1 MMKSDE
7 KYQVPAWMRP
17 LLPLLCNTG
26 GNDPEELLNDT
37 ETTASANVVRY
48 VLIVAVRSQVDLLQ
62 LLYRKGLLRT
72 EIPGGFSPEEAQAL
86 LDNLVRSHISKALSG
101 ERMAARDRNAD
112 LAWIGQQLV
121 DAAWFVRAT
130 LEAHGMS
137 VGNESP
143 PAPPETMPDIQ
154 TRELVMLIKRLA
166 SSLKAVK
173 PDSCVVRE
181 AQDWLRD
188 RKLVDI
194 TDIRKRLVRTVLIFT
209 ESSDQLSRATDRV
222 PGLPASP
229 GYVQ

>member
-26 GNDPEELLNDT
+26 ENDPEELLNDT

-72 EIPGGFSPEEAQAL
+72 EIPGGFSPEEAQEL
-86 LDNLVRSHISKALSG
+86 LDNLVRSHISRALSG

-112 LAWIGQQLV
+112 LAWIRQQLV

-143 PAPPETMPDIQ
+143 CSAGDNAGHTDTGTGDVDQATGIIAESGETG
-154 TRELVMLIKRLA
+154 
-166 SSLKAVK
+166 
-173 PDSCVVRE
+173 
-181 AQDWLRD
+181 
-188 RKLVDI
+188 
-194 TDIRKRLVRTVLIFT
+194 
-209 ESSDQLSRATDRV
+209 QLCGA
-222 PGLPASP
+222 
-229 GYVQ
+229 

>member
-7 KYQVPAWMRP
+7 KYQVPVWMRP

-86 LDNLVRSHISKALSG
+86 LDNLERSHISKALSG

-112 LAWIGQQLV
+112 LAWIRQQLV
-121 DAAWFVRAT
+121 DAAT

-143 PAPPETMPDIQ
+143 PAQPETMPDIQ

-194 TDIRKRLVRTVLIFT
+194 TDILR
-209 ESSDQLSRATDRV
+209 
-222 PGLPASP
+222 
-229 GYVQ
+229 

>member
-1 MMKSDE
+1 MQYAKPVTLNVEECDRLSFLPYLFGQDFLYAEASVYALAKQMMPE
-7 KYQVPAWMRP
+7 YEGGFWHFIR
-17 LLPLLCNTG
+17 LPDG
-26 GNDPEELLNDT
+26 GG
-37 ETTASANVVRY
+37 
-48 VLIVAVRSQVDLLQ
+48 
-62 LLYRKGLLRT
+62 YRKGLLRT

-121 DAAWFVRAT
+121 DDAWFVRAT

-194 TDIRKRLVRTVLIFT
+194 TDILR
-209 ESSDQLSRATDRV
+209 
-222 PGLPASP
+222 
-229 GYVQ
+229 

>member
-72 EIPGGFSPEEAQAL
+72 EIPGGFSPEEEELARQ
-86 LDNLVRSHISKALSG
+86 NGVIFLSMG
-101 ERMAARDRNAD
+101 PRILRTETAARDRNAD

-121 DAAWFVRAT
+121 YAAWFVRAT

-143 PAPPETMPDIQ
+143 PAQPETMPDIQ

-194 TDIRKRLVRTVLIFT
+194 TDILR
-209 ESSDQLSRATDRV
+209 
-222 PGLPASP
+222 
-229 GYVQ
+229 

>member
-7 KYQVPAWMRP
+7 QYQVPVWMRP

-37 ETTASANVVRY
+37 ETTASANIVRY
-48 VLIVAVRSQVDLLQ
+48 VLIVAVRSQIDLLQ

-72 EIPGGFSPEEAQAL
+72 EIPGGFSPEEAQEL

-112 LAWIGQQLV
+112 LAWIRQQLV

-130 LEAHGMS
+130 LEAHGMG

-143 PAPPETMPDIQ
+143 SALTG
-154 TRELVMLIKRLA
+154 
-166 SSLKAVK
+166 
-173 PDSCVVRE
+173 
-181 AQDWLRD
+181 
-188 RKLVDI
+188 
-194 TDIRKRLVRTVLIFT
+194 IRKSPAAPLLPGHAGHGLVGF
-209 ESSDQLSRATDRV
+209 QLCGLSVVCGLCRASIV
-222 PGLPASP
+222 AGLLRA
-229 GYVQ
+229 GCKVR